1 MKKFFIILS
10 YGVLIAII
18 IFLFEAIMSGT
29 YCHCGKVYCP
39 STKEQQLLPNI
50 T

>member
-1 MKKFFIILS
+1 MKKFLLILS

-18 IFLFEAIMSGT
+18 IYLFEAIMSGT
-29 YCHCGKVYCP
+29 YCHCEKVYCP
-39 STKEQQLLPNI
+39 MTKEQELIPRI